1 MSIVQHLTG
10 LCAKALE
17 QREATLR
24 LERILQ
30 REYDAAVEAYKADPH
45 KLYLTAGYGQP
56 LQAQMECRPMKKVQ
70 FLFNLDRAVKMSG
83 KYDGGRRHNRT
94 EAVALLYDAI
104 PLSRTDRD
112 HLYEGNPV
120 RIVCTPEQ
128 FTRYLINRCTA
139 GYLNCFREL
148 EVREAFTPTM
158 PRIIYARES
167 VEDVGD
173 LPS

>member
-1 MSIVQHLTG
+1 MMNFVQRLADLG
-10 LCAKALE
+10 IEALKRRDGFRVRE
-17 QREATLR
+17 AVMQREFERVLADYSYTDDQGPYITFGYGCTNQ
-24 LERILQ
+24 LERL
-30 REYDAAVEAYKADPH
+30 
-45 KLYLTAGYGQP
+45 
-56 LQAQMECRPMKKVQ
+56 PMKKVQ

-94 EAVALLYDAI
+94 EAVALLCDAI
-104 PLSRTDRD
+104 PLSHTDRD

-167 VEDVGD
+167 AEDVGD
-173 LPS
+173 LP